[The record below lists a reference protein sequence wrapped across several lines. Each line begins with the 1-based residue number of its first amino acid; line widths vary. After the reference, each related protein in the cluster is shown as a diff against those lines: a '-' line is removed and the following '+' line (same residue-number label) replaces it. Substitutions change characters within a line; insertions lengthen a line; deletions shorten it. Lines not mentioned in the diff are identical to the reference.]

1 MELRRQL
8 GIVNI
13 NRLLHVEPPD
23 TDDEAIEETR
33 PGVLDA
39 ENNRVEEISE
49 PCDERNFG
57 SEAVRICDEILKEIF
72 ESVLNECSSEISPV
86 KTPSSVVRRKKP
98 KLKHQLSQDLSVAP
112 DTGWSATAKV
122 AILVTVMSCCANVV
136 FLELLVSKDSG
147 IGNLV
152 TFAQFLLIS
161 IEGFL
166 FTTKC
171 GTVSPKVPFS
181 AWLVLVIMYFLVN
194 VTNNYA
200 LSYNI
205 PMPLH
210 MIFRAGGLLV
220 NMLMGIFIMGKT
232 YNRIKYVSVVMI
244 SVGIFLCTVMSATN
258 RVSIKTG
265 KVIFYN
271 ETETEEHVLVDDY
284 DYEELRQ
291 MVCGVVLL
299 TFALI
304 LSTRMG
310 IYQEDLFT
318 TYGKHAKEALFYTH
332 ALPLP
337 FFLLLSP
344 DILHHWNVCLA
355 SPPAIVPIIGVSA
368 PIMVLHLLANIC
380 LQYVCIFSVF
390 VLTTECT
397 SLTASLVLTV
407 RKFISVIFSIWYF
420 QNPFTG
426 THWIGTGLVFVGV
439 LLFSDIPGYMKK
451 KRISTLKK
459 QL

>member
-1 MELRRQL
+1 MELKRQRGFSNL
-8 GIVNI
+8 QSRSDLKNGILN
-13 NRLLHVEPPD
+13 LYDKVEDIKIGD
-23 TDDEAIEETR
+23 TCQDES
-33 PGVLDA
+33 G
-39 ENNRVEEISE
+39 
-49 PCDERNFG
+49 
-57 SEAVRICDEILKEIF
+57 RICDEIIKELV
-72 ESVLNECSSEISPV
+72 ENVLNECSSDLSPV
-86 KTPSSVVRRKKP
+86 KAPPILKKRP
-98 KLKHQLSQDLSVAP
+98 KLRHQLSQDLSVAP
-112 DTGWSATAKV
+112 DTGWSKTAKLAV
-122 AILVTVMSCCANVV
+122 VVTVFACCANVV
-136 FLELLVSKDSG
+136 FLELLVSKDAG

-161 IEGFL
+161 IEGFV
-166 FTTKC
+166 FTTNF
-171 GTVSPKVPFS
+171 GRVSPQVPFS
-181 AWLVLVIMYFLVN
+181 AWLILVIMYFLVN

-232 YNRIKYVSVVMI
+232 YDRIKYVSVVMI
-244 SVGIFLCTVMSATN
+244 SFGIFLCTIMSATN

-271 ETETEEHVLVDDY
+271 ETDSDQSENDIIDDY
-284 DYEELRQ
+284 DFEELRQ
-291 MVCGVVLL
+291 MFCGVFLL
-299 TFALI
+299 TVALI

-337 FFLLLSP
+337 FFLFLYP
-344 DILHHWNVCLA
+344 DIVHHWQICLNSSPIIIPIIQVRAPIMILHLAANVCL
-355 SPPAIVPIIGVSA
+355 
-368 PIMVLHLLANIC
+368 
-380 LQYVCIFSVF
+380 QYICIFSVF

-397 SLTASLVLTV
+397 SLTASLVLTI
-407 RKFISVIFSIWYF
+407 RKFISVLFSIWYF

-426 THWIGTGLVFVGV
+426 LHWIGTGLVFGGI
-439 LLFSDIPGYMKK
+439 LLFSDIPGY
-451 KRISTLKK
+451 LKK
-459 QL
+459 HRTLMKRKTL